1 MGENTRTCCCECDH
15 SEAALLARI
24 GELAAEY
31 RGKEGSLI
39 QVLHMA
45 QGIYGYLPIEV
56 QIMIAEASTD
66 RIAEVLES
74 EPTIV
79 DPKQPADFMEEKK
92 GQVEFR
98 DVSFRYPGA
107 EEPVL
112 HHLNFTAQPGKT
124 TAFIGSTGSGK
135 STLINLV
142 PRFFD
147 ASEGEVLVDGVNVRD
162 VSQHELHE
170 RIGYVPQISQLMR
183 KRTIEENLAM
193 ASMIGRGRR
202 KVPMEER
209 IRKALCMVG
218 LKDVEKRYPV
228 ELSLGE
234 CRRVELARA
243 IINSPSVLV
252 LDELTASLDEDTI
265 WDLFHLI
272 GELNRLGTTVIMAT
286 HAKNFVNLMRKRVI
300 TLVDGR
306 IFGDVRNGRY
316 GDVM

>member
-1 MGENTRTCCCECDH
+1 MPQIRLE
-15 SEAALLARI
+15 
-24 GELAAEY
+24 
-31 RGKEGSLI
+31 
-39 QVLHMA
+39 QVSKYY
-45 QGIYGYLPIEV
+45 Q
-56 QIMIAEASTD
+56 Q
-66 RIAEVLES
+66 
-74 EPTIV
+74 
-79 DPKQPADFMEEKK
+79 EKK
-92 GQVEFR
+92 AVPAVSEIDLTIEQQEF
-98 DVSFRYPGA
+98 VF
-107 EEPVL
+107 V
-112 HHLNFTAQPGKT
+112 
-124 TAFIGSTGSGK
+124 TGSSGAGK
-135 STLINLV
+135 STLLNLIAGEITPTAGAVYLDNV
-142 PRFFD
+142 PIGQQRRFGHPRK
-147 ASEGEVLVDGVNVRD
+147 AGC
-162 VSQHELHE
+162 
-170 RIGYVPQISQLMR
+170 IGYVPQISQLMR

>member
-1 MGENTRTCCCECDH
+1 MPQIRLE
-15 SEAALLARI
+15 
-24 GELAAEY
+24 
-31 RGKEGSLI
+31 
-39 QVLHMA
+39 QVSKYY
-45 QGIYGYLPIEV
+45 Q
-56 QIMIAEASTD
+56 Q
-66 RIAEVLES
+66 
-74 EPTIV
+74 
-79 DPKQPADFMEEKK
+79 EKK
-92 GQVEFR
+92 AVPAVREIDLTIEQQEF
-98 DVSFRYPGA
+98 VF
-107 EEPVL
+107 V
-112 HHLNFTAQPGKT
+112 
-124 TAFIGSTGSGK
+124 TGSSGAGK
-135 STLINLV
+135 STLLNLIAGEITPTAGAVYLDNV
-142 PRFFD
+142 PIGQQRRFGHPRK
-147 ASEGEVLVDGVNVRD
+147 AGC
-162 VSQHELHE
+162 
-170 RIGYVPQISQLMR
+170 IGYVPQISQLMR

-193 ASMIGRGRR
+193 AAMIGRGRR

-218 LKDVEKRYPV
+218 LKEVEKRYPV

-243 IINSPSVLV
+243 IINSPSVLG

>member
-1 MGENTRTCCCECDH
+1 MPQIRLE
-15 SEAALLARI
+15 
-24 GELAAEY
+24 
-31 RGKEGSLI
+31 
-39 QVLHMA
+39 QVSKYY
-45 QGIYGYLPIEV
+45 Q
-56 QIMIAEASTD
+56 Q
-66 RIAEVLES
+66 
-74 EPTIV
+74 
-79 DPKQPADFMEEKK
+79 EKK
-92 GQVEFR
+92 AVPAVREIDLTIEQQEF
-98 DVSFRYPGA
+98 VF
-107 EEPVL
+107 V
-112 HHLNFTAQPGKT
+112 
-124 TAFIGSTGSGK
+124 TGSSGAGK
-135 STLINLV
+135 STLLNLIAGEITPTAGAVYLDNV
-142 PRFFD
+142 PIGQQRRFGHPRK
-147 ASEGEVLVDGVNVRD
+147 AGC
-162 VSQHELHE
+162 
-170 RIGYVPQISQLMR
+170 IGYAPQISQLMR

>member
-1 MGENTRTCCCECDH
+1 MPQIRLE
-15 SEAALLARI
+15 
-24 GELAAEY
+24 
-31 RGKEGSLI
+31 
-39 QVLHMA
+39 QVSKYY
-45 QGIYGYLPIEV
+45 Q
-56 QIMIAEASTD
+56 Q
-66 RIAEVLES
+66 
-74 EPTIV
+74 
-79 DPKQPADFMEEKK
+79 EKK
-92 GQVEFR
+92 AVPAVREIDLTIEQQEF
-98 DVSFRYPGA
+98 VF
-107 EEPVL
+107 V
-112 HHLNFTAQPGKT
+112 
-124 TAFIGSTGSGK
+124 TGSSGAGK
-135 STLINLV
+135 STLLNLI
-142 PRFFD
+142 
-147 ASEGEVLVDGVNVRD
+147 EGEITPTAGAVYLDNVPIGQQRRFG
-162 VSQHELHE
+162 HP
-170 RIGYVPQISQLMR
+170 RKAGCIGYVPQISQLMR

-272 GELNRLGTTVIMAT
+272 GELNRLGTTVIIAT

>member
-1 MGENTRTCCCECDH
+1 MPQIRLE
-15 SEAALLARI
+15 
-24 GELAAEY
+24 
-31 RGKEGSLI
+31 
-39 QVLHMA
+39 QVSKYY
-45 QGIYGYLPIEV
+45 Q
-56 QIMIAEASTD
+56 Q
-66 RIAEVLES
+66 
-74 EPTIV
+74 
-79 DPKQPADFMEEKK
+79 EKK
-92 GQVEFR
+92 AVPAVREIDLTIEQQEF
-98 DVSFRYPGA
+98 VF
-107 EEPVL
+107 V
-112 HHLNFTAQPGKT
+112 
-124 TAFIGSTGSGK
+124 TGSSGAGK
-135 STLINLV
+135 STLLNLIAGEITPTAGAVYLDNV
-142 PRFFD
+142 PIGQQRRFGHPRK
-147 ASEGEVLVDGVNVRD
+147 AGC
-162 VSQHELHE
+162 
-170 RIGYVPQISQLMR
+170 IGYVPQISQLMR

-193 ASMIGRGRR
+193 ASIIGRGRR
-202 KVPMEER
+202 KGPMEER
-209 IRKALCMVG
+209 SRKALCMVG
-218 LKDVEKRYPV
+218 LKVVEKRYPV

>member
-1 MGENTRTCCCECDH
+1 MPQIRLE
-15 SEAALLARI
+15 
-24 GELAAEY
+24 
-31 RGKEGSLI
+31 
-39 QVLHMA
+39 QVSKYY
-45 QGIYGYLPIEV
+45 Q
-56 QIMIAEASTD
+56 Q
-66 RIAEVLES
+66 
-74 EPTIV
+74 
-79 DPKQPADFMEEKK
+79 EKK
-92 GQVEFR
+92 AVPELREIDLTIEQQEF
-98 DVSFRYPGA
+98 VF
-107 EEPVL
+107 V
-112 HHLNFTAQPGKT
+112 
-124 TAFIGSTGSGK
+124 TGSSGAGK
-135 STLINLV
+135 STLLNLIAGEITPTAGAVYLDNV
-142 PRFFD
+142 PIGQQRRFGHPRK
-147 ASEGEVLVDGVNVRD
+147 AGC
-162 VSQHELHE
+162 
-170 RIGYVPQISQLMR
+170 IGYVPQISQLMR

>member
-1 MGENTRTCCCECDH
+1 MPQIRLE
-15 SEAALLARI
+15 
-24 GELAAEY
+24 
-31 RGKEGSLI
+31 
-39 QVLHMA
+39 QVSKYY
-45 QGIYGYLPIEV
+45 Q
-56 QIMIAEASTD
+56 Q
-66 RIAEVLES
+66 
-74 EPTIV
+74 
-79 DPKQPADFMEEKK
+79 EKK
-92 GQVEFR
+92 AVPAVREIDLTIEQQEF
-98 DVSFRYPGA
+98 VF
-107 EEPVL
+107 V
-112 HHLNFTAQPGKT
+112 
-124 TAFIGSTGSGK
+124 TGSSGAGK
-135 STLINLV
+135 STLLNLIAGEITPTAGAVYLDNV
-142 PRFFD
+142 PIGQQRRFGHPRK
-147 ASEGEVLVDGVNVRD
+147 AGC
-162 VSQHELHE
+162 
-170 RIGYVPQISQLMR
+170 IGYVPQISQLMR

-209 IRKALCMVG
+209 IRKALCMGG

>member
-1 MGENTRTCCCECDH
+1 MPQIRLE
-15 SEAALLARI
+15 
-24 GELAAEY
+24 
-31 RGKEGSLI
+31 
-39 QVLHMA
+39 QVSKYY
-45 QGIYGYLPIEV
+45 Q
-56 QIMIAEASTD
+56 Q
-66 RIAEVLES
+66 
-74 EPTIV
+74 
-79 DPKQPADFMEEKK
+79 EKK
-92 GQVEFR
+92 AVPAVREIDLTIEQQEF
-98 DVSFRYPGA
+98 VF
-107 EEPVL
+107 V
-112 HHLNFTAQPGKT
+112 
-124 TAFIGSTGSGK
+124 TGSSGAGK
-135 STLINLV
+135 STLLNLIAGEITPTAGAVYLDNV
-142 PRFFD
+142 PIGQQRRFGHPRK
-147 ASEGEVLVDGVNVRD
+147 AGC
-162 VSQHELHE
+162 
-170 RIGYVPQISQLMR
+170 IGYVPQISQLMR

-286 HAKNFVNLMRKRVI
+286 HAKNFANLMRKRVI

>member
-1 MGENTRTCCCECDH
+1 MPQIRLEQ
-15 SEAALLARI
+15 
-24 GELAAEY
+24 
-31 RGKEGSLI
+31 GSKYY
-39 QVLHMA
+39 Q
-45 QGIYGYLPIEV
+45 Q
-56 QIMIAEASTD
+56 
-66 RIAEVLES
+66 
-74 EPTIV
+74 
-79 DPKQPADFMEEKK
+79 EKK
-92 GQVEFR
+92 AVPAVREIDLTIEQQEF
-98 DVSFRYPGA
+98 VF
-107 EEPVL
+107 V
-112 HHLNFTAQPGKT
+112 
-124 TAFIGSTGSGK
+124 TGSSGAGK
-135 STLINLV
+135 STLLNLIAGEITPTAGAVYLDNV
-142 PRFFD
+142 PIGQQRRFGHPRK
-147 ASEGEVLVDGVNVRD
+147 AGC
-162 VSQHELHE
+162 
-170 RIGYVPQISQLMR
+170 IGYVPQISQLMR

>member
-1 MGENTRTCCCECDH
+1 MPQIRLE
-15 SEAALLARI
+15 
-24 GELAAEY
+24 
-31 RGKEGSLI
+31 
-39 QVLHMA
+39 QVSKYY
-45 QGIYGYLPIEV
+45 Q
-56 QIMIAEASTD
+56 Q
-66 RIAEVLES
+66 
-74 EPTIV
+74 
-79 DPKQPADFMEEKK
+79 EKK
-92 GQVEFR
+92 AGPAVREIDLTIEQQEF
-98 DVSFRYPGA
+98 VF
-107 EEPVL
+107 V
-112 HHLNFTAQPGKT
+112 
-124 TAFIGSTGSGK
+124 TGSSGAGK
-135 STLINLV
+135 STLLNLIAGEITPTAGAVYLDNV
-142 PRFFD
+142 PIGQQRRFGHPRK
-147 ASEGEVLVDGVNVRD
+147 AGC
-162 VSQHELHE
+162 
-170 RIGYVPQISQLMR
+170 IGYVPQISQLMR

>member
-1 MGENTRTCCCECDH
+1 MPQIRLE
-15 SEAALLARI
+15 
-24 GELAAEY
+24 
-31 RGKEGSLI
+31 
-39 QVLHMA
+39 QVSKYY
-45 QGIYGYLPIEV
+45 Q
-56 QIMIAEASTD
+56 Q
-66 RIAEVLES
+66 
-74 EPTIV
+74 
-79 DPKQPADFMEEKK
+79 EKK
-92 GQVEFR
+92 AVPAVREIDLTIEQQEF
-98 DVSFRYPGA
+98 VF
-107 EEPVL
+107 V
-112 HHLNFTAQPGKT
+112 
-124 TAFIGSTGSGK
+124 TGSSGAGK
-135 STLINLV
+135 STLLKLIAGEITPTAGAVYLDNV
-142 PRFFD
+142 PIGQQRRFGHPRK
-147 ASEGEVLVDGVNVRD
+147 AGC
-162 VSQHELHE
+162 
-170 RIGYVPQISQLMR
+170 IGYVPQISQLMR

>member
-1 MGENTRTCCCECDH
+1 MPQIRLE
-15 SEAALLARI
+15 
-24 GELAAEY
+24 
-31 RGKEGSLI
+31 
-39 QVLHMA
+39 QVSKYY
-45 QGIYGYLPIEV
+45 Q
-56 QIMIAEASTD
+56 Q
-66 RIAEVLES
+66 
-74 EPTIV
+74 
-79 DPKQPADFMEEKK
+79 EKK
-92 GQVEFR
+92 AVPAVREIDLTIEQQEF
-98 DVSFRYPGA
+98 VF
-107 EEPVL
+107 V
-112 HHLNFTAQPGKT
+112 
-124 TAFIGSTGSGK
+124 TGSSGAGK
-135 STLINLV
+135 STLLNLIAGEITPTAGAVYLDNV
-142 PRFFD
+142 PIGQQRRFGHPRK
-147 ASEGEVLVDGVNVRD
+147 AGC
-162 VSQHELHE
+162 
-170 RIGYVPQISQLMR
+170 IGYVPQISQLMR

-202 KVPMEER
+202 KVPMGER

>member
-1 MGENTRTCCCECDH
+1 MPQIRLE
-15 SEAALLARI
+15 
-24 GELAAEY
+24 
-31 RGKEGSLI
+31 
-39 QVLHMA
+39 QVSKYY
-45 QGIYGYLPIEV
+45 Q
-56 QIMIAEASTD
+56 Q
-66 RIAEVLES
+66 
-74 EPTIV
+74 
-79 DPKQPADFMEEKK
+79 EKK
-92 GQVEFR
+92 AVPAVREIDLTIEQQEF
-98 DVSFRYPGA
+98 VF
-107 EEPVL
+107 V
-112 HHLNFTAQPGKT
+112 
-124 TAFIGSTGSGK
+124 TGSSGAGK
-135 STLINLV
+135 STLLNLIAGEITPTAGAVYLDNV
-142 PRFFD
+142 PIGQQRRFGHPRK
-147 ASEGEVLVDGVNVRD
+147 AGC
-162 VSQHELHE
+162 
-170 RIGYVPQISQLMR
+170 IGYVPQISQLMR

-252 LDELTASLDEDTI
+252 LDEDTI

>member
-1 MGENTRTCCCECDH
+1 MPQIRLE
-15 SEAALLARI
+15 
-24 GELAAEY
+24 
-31 RGKEGSLI
+31 
-39 QVLHMA
+39 QVSKYYQH
-45 QGIYGYLPIEV
+45 
-56 QIMIAEASTD
+56 
-66 RIAEVLES
+66 
-74 EPTIV
+74 
-79 DPKQPADFMEEKK
+79 EKK
-92 GQVEFR
+92 AVRAVREIDLTIEQQEF
-98 DVSFRYPGA
+98 VF
-107 EEPVL
+107 V
-112 HHLNFTAQPGKT
+112 
-124 TAFIGSTGSGK
+124 TGSSGAGK
-135 STLINLV
+135 STLLNLIAGEITPTAGAVYLDNV
-142 PRFFD
+142 PIGQQRRFGHPRK
-147 ASEGEVLVDGVNVRD
+147 AGC
-162 VSQHELHE
+162 
-170 RIGYVPQISQLMR
+170 IGYVPQISQLMR

>member
-1 MGENTRTCCCECDH
+1 MPQIRLE
-15 SEAALLARI
+15 
-24 GELAAEY
+24 
-31 RGKEGSLI
+31 
-39 QVLHMA
+39 QVSKYY
-45 QGIYGYLPIEV
+45 Q
-56 QIMIAEASTD
+56 Q
-66 RIAEVLES
+66 
-74 EPTIV
+74 
-79 DPKQPADFMEEKK
+79 EKK
-92 GQVEFR
+92 AVPAVREIDLTIEQQEF
-98 DVSFRYPGA
+98 VF
-107 EEPVL
+107 V
-112 HHLNFTAQPGKT
+112 
-124 TAFIGSTGSGK
+124 TGSSGAGK
-135 STLINLV
+135 STLLNLIAGEITPTAGAAYLDNV
-142 PRFFD
+142 PIGQQRRFGHPRK
-147 ASEGEVLVDGVNVRD
+147 AGC
-162 VSQHELHE
+162 
-170 RIGYVPQISQLMR
+170 IGYVPQISQLMR

>member
-1 MGENTRTCCCECDH
+1 MCRR
-15 SEAALLARI
+15 ARP
-24 GELAAEY
+24 L
-31 RGKEGSLI
+31 
-39 QVLHMA
+39 
-45 QGIYGYLPIEV
+45 
-56 QIMIAEASTD
+56 
-66 RIAEVLES
+66 
-74 EPTIV
+74 
-79 DPKQPADFMEEKK
+79 
-92 GQVEFR
+92 
-98 DVSFRYPGA
+98 
-107 EEPVL
+107 
-112 HHLNFTAQPGKT
+112 
-124 TAFIGSTGSGK
+124 
-135 STLINLV
+135 
-142 PRFFD
+142 
-147 ASEGEVLVDGVNVRD
+147 
-162 VSQHELHE
+162 
-170 RIGYVPQISQLMR
+170 PQISQLMR

>member
-1 MGENTRTCCCECDH
+1 MPQIRLE
-15 SEAALLARI
+15 
-24 GELAAEY
+24 
-31 RGKEGSLI
+31 
-39 QVLHMA
+39 QVSKYY
-45 QGIYGYLPIEV
+45 Q
-56 QIMIAEASTD
+56 Q
-66 RIAEVLES
+66 
-74 EPTIV
+74 
-79 DPKQPADFMEEKK
+79 EKK
-92 GQVEFR
+92 AVPAVREIDLTIEQQEF
-98 DVSFRYPGA
+98 VF
-107 EEPVL
+107 V
-112 HHLNFTAQPGKT
+112 
-124 TAFIGSTGSGK
+124 TGSSGAGK
-135 STLINLV
+135 STLLNLIAGEITPTAGAVYLDNV
-142 PRFFD
+142 PIGQQRRFGHPRK
-147 ASEGEVLVDGVNVRD
+147 AGC
-162 VSQHELHE
+162 
-170 RIGYVPQISQLMR
+170 IGYVPQISQLMR

-202 KVPMEER
+202 KVPMEES